1 MSQLNN
7 NYNQDPAENEPSQ
20 NSTLS
25 DFETNPIQR
34 DYWATMQNITMP
46 FSPSSSQ
53 LFTTQTSSS
62 QSTTHN
68 INNSRSYSEIQNS
81 WNDTPRSTQ
90 SQPGYDNPCKIK
102 ENR

>member
-7 NYNQDPAENEPSQ
+7 NNNQDPTENEPSQ

-25 DFETNPIQR
+25 DFEFTPIQR
-34 DYWATMQNITMP
+34 DYGATMQNITMP

-62 QSTTHN
+62 QSTIHN
-68 INNSRSYSEIQNS
+68 INNSRSYNEIQNS

-90 SQPGYDNPCKIK
+90 SQPGYDYPCKIK
-102 ENR
+102 